1 MRRSS
6 PARSAATL
14 QASTAP
20 AATTP
25 TVSTADPP
33 ARSEE
38 VQPVAA
44 AVRLAGSL
52 AIPKGSGGIV
62 VFAHGSG
69 SSRHSPRNR
78 HVAGVL
84 NDAGLGTL
92 LFDLL
97 TPEEERDRANV
108 FDIGLLAGRLC
119 APSRPRA
126 GPPSATSAPAPA
138 PRRRC
143 GPRPSPAP
151 ASQPWS
157 PAAAVPTW
165 PAPGWPR

>member
-69 SSRHSPRNR
+69 SSRHSP
-78 HVAGVL
+78 A
-84 NDAGLGTL
+84 T
-92 LFDLL
+92 
-97 TPEEERDRANV
+97 
-108 FDIGLLAGRLC
+108 
-119 APSRPRA
+119 
-126 GPPSATSAPAPA
+126 ATSPA
-138 PRRRC
+138 C
-143 GPRPSPAP
+143 
-151 ASQPWS
+151 
-157 PAAAVPTW
+157 
-165 PAPGWPR
+165 